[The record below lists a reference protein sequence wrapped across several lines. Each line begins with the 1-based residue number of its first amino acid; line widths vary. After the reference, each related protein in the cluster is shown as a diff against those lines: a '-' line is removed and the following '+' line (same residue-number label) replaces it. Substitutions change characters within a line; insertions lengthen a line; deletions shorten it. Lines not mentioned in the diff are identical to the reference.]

1 MRFAMASNNPVLEGD
16 VGGGRGS
23 DRLTSSKI
31 QCLECGS
38 QMSMLTVTH
47 LRKCS
52 GLSLKEYGQKHP
64 GAATLSEDVRTRRC
78 AAISDAKKGKPTGPC
93 ERHREFMRGR
103 WTEQGYRDEM
113 TRTAQQTGAR
123 PDIRSFRSLKMSR
136 YYLDHPEHREKV
148 SVTAKE
154 WAALHPE
161 KKRAAA
167 ISGHEALA
175 KSRRPSSIETALRVA
190 LDGAGIAYIF
200 QWRYSL
206 GVADFKIGDLI
217 VFADG
222 TYWHNFPHGT
232 DKDRRQTEHLESLGL
247 TVIRI
252 WEHDINR
259 DPMACLD
266 RIRQHIADK
275 ERENHAG

>member
-1 MRFAMASNNPVLEGD
+1 MAPPSPVLEGTE
-16 VGGGRGS
+16 GGSRES
-23 DRLTSSKI
+23 DGFTSSKV

-64 GAATLSEDVRTRRC
+64 GADTVSEDVKTRRN
-78 AAISDAKKGKPTGPC
+78 ASVSESKKGKSRGPC
-93 ERHREFMRGR
+93 ERHRGFMRDR
-103 WTEQGYRDEM
+103 WKDPAYKEEM
-113 TRTAQQTGAR
+113 TRMAQQVGAR

-136 YYLDHPEHREKV
+136 YYLDHPEHRGKV

-161 KKRAAA
+161 KKRAAG

-190 LDGAGIAYIF
+190 LDGAGIAYHY

-232 DKDRRQTEHLESLGL
+232 DKDRRQTEHLKSLGF
-247 TVIRI
+247 TVLRL

-266 RIRQHIADK
+266 RIRQLVADK
-275 ERENHAG
+275 ERENHVG